1 MKKLSKSSESDSL
14 PSEAIERVL
23 KKSEAKLWDGSSELV
38 PFVVFSTTL
47 ESALKGVRQSG
58 QLLGGL
64 EAIETILQ
72 KEQAGLT
79 KVGAIPVAKDRVQ
92 AASRLV
98 FLSNDGSER
107 FYRSAENLL
116 RRFGRRVLICRL
128 DVGSE
133 VLGRFFGKDA
143 SVKALLVTRKDLVSR
158 VLSALVLPFE

>member
-1 MKKLSKSSESDSL
+1 MKKPLKSSESDSA
-14 PSEAIERVL
+14 PSEAIEQFL

-38 PFVVFSTTL
+38 PFVVFSKAL

-64 EAIETILQ
+64 EAIENLLQ

-79 KVGAIPVAKDRVQ
+79 KVGSISIAKGRVQ

-98 FLSNDGSER
+98 LLSNDGSDR
-107 FYRSAENLL
+107 FYRSADNLS
-116 RRFGRRVLICRL
+116 RRFGRRVLLCRL

-133 VLGRFFGKDA
+133 VLGRFFGKEA
-143 SVKALLVTRKDLVSR
+143 SVKALLVMRKDLVSR
-158 VLSALVLPFE
+158 VLSALVLPSE